1 MMILYS
7 QNPKYNVKTIV
18 ELYLHNEN
26 DVNSGFFI
34 QLKHKGIGWFC
45 IRRSN
50 TSTKNCCKYCKIP
63 LLSPPGFKPP
73 PRIKAHPFSNEYII
87 PDM

>member
-26 DVNSGFFI
+26 DVDPGFFI
-34 QLKHKGIGWFC
+34 
-45 IRRSN
+45 
-50 TSTKNCCKYCKIP
+50 
-63 LLSPPGFKPP
+63 
-73 PRIKAHPFSNEYII
+73 
-87 PDM
+87 